1 MICSGWFDNE
11 LIRSSF
17 SLGFLHGQWVLFCRF
32 SEISMSI
39 LKNQTHFKVGHTS
52 EFPFSIYW
60 WTFQNKKKSEFWK
73 NEKKKKKNCC
83 RYHHF
88 THRYQKPQ
96 SLEVQFL
103 RSGVRPNFLSF
114 CAISCP
120 FTPLSTRKIKIL
132 KKWKN
137 HLEMSSFYTSAP
149 KNTCLFWY
157 GEWRQFLLFYPIL
170 NPNIKIWKNTW
181 RYDMCVPQMKIL
193 MYGSWCI
200 KFKKTKIFVLEILAF
215 YNCVPQ
221 TTIRCSNCHFSFCTI
236 YTSFTHWQ

>member
-1 MICSGWFDNE
+1 M
-11 LIRSSF
+11 R
-17 SLGFLHGQWVLFCRF
+17 
-32 SEISMSI
+32 I
-39 LKNQTHFKVGHTS
+39 LKK
-52 EFPFSIYW
+52 W
-60 WTFQNKKKSEFWK
+60 KKL
-73 NEKKKKKNCC
+73 
-83 RYHHF
+83 
-88 THRYQKPQ
+88 
-96 SLEVQFL
+96 LEI
-103 RSGVRPNFLSF
+103 LSF
-114 CAISCP
+114 YTCVPKTTIIWGTVPKIWSETFFVILNHFLP
-120 FTPLSTRKIKIL
+120 FQEGYIKIL